1 MAVKNRLDDH
11 EIEGREPEPPVP
23 SPSAGAAEKKPRRR
37 AKLFVATDAAT
48 PASSAREGGPD
59 VEPAPGPRGTA
70 SLDVKERLKKDT
82 YGILLGAGALLLFLA
97 LASFQAR
104 GVPSANWVGLLGH
117 WGAKA
122 LLRGFGVSAWLFVPL
137 AVWLGITLLVQK
149 RRPEWWRLAGAGSLL
164 VLCPVLVRLLFPL
177 ARLQGVKASGAV
189 GEYLGE
195 LVFRPLLGEVGA
207 TVLVLVL
214 VVAALLFLTA
224 VPMAIWGR
232 RGATAARTVGGL
244 FGAKGKPRR
253 VPEGDE
259 AELDELP
266 LLPPEPPTDA
276 VIRETPRRMPMPST
290 HDQPD
295 ASEFDDLPDPE
306 ATGAERLTLE
316 PVDPKADPS
325 TGRGAGNRS
334 SRKRAH
340 EPEIVESEAMRRRLD
355 APDGAS
361 IVPEDEAAGEYVFP
375 PTSLLDYEAP
385 RQVGGMLKE
394 LLREKAVLL
403 EQTLK
408 DFGIQGK
415 VTQINPGPVITMFEV
430 LPDRGV
436 KISRIAGLADDLSLA
451 LKALKVRIVAPIP
464 GKGVVGIEIPNEQR
478 EIVYLKEIVL
488 SDEFKA
494 MGSKLG
500 VCLGKDIFGNP
511 ATADLQKMPHLLVA
525 GATGSGKSVGINAFL
540 VSILYKASPDDVKM
554 ILIDP
559 KMLELSI
566 YQGIPHLLTPVVTD
580 MKQASIVLKWAVA
593 EMENRYRLMSKL
605 GVRNIEQYNK
615 AVTETE
621 ARRADAMARGE
632 VGVGDDDDEHF
643 PRMPYVVLVIDEFAD
658 LMTVAQKDV
667 ETSVIRI
674 AQLAR
679 AAGIHLV
686 LATQRPSVDVIT
698 GIIKANLPTRIA
710 FQVASK
716 VDSRTILDTNG
727 AENLLGAGDM
737 LYMPP
742 GTSKLARVHGAWV
755 STDEVR
761 RVVEHVKA
769 QRKPRYDLKILEE
782 APKEEALEEDLH
794 DELYEQALGIVAKTR
809 QASISY
815 IQRRLKIGYNRAAR
829 LVERMEREGIV
840 GPSDGSRPREV
851 YIDRI

>member
-1 MAVKNRLDDH
+1 MAVKHRLVDSENEPH
-11 EIEGREPEPPVP
+11 EPEGSEPEAP
-23 SPSAGAAEKKPRRR
+23 SEGKAEARPRRR
-37 AKLFVATDAAT
+37 AKLFVASGAAT
-48 PASSAREGGPD
+48 SSVAPGEPASDSGEGPARANA
-59 VEPAPGPRGTA
+59 APSVT
-70 SLDVKERLKKDT
+70 DRLKKDT
-82 YGILLGAGALLLFLA
+82 YGILLGAGALLLLLA
-97 LASFQAR
+97 LASFVRRAE
-104 GVPSANWVGLLGH
+104 PSANWVGLLGH
-117 WGAKA
+117 WGAWA
-122 LLRGFGVSAWLFVPL
+122 LLGTFGVTAWLFVPL
-137 AVWLGITLLVQK
+137 SVWLGVTLLAKK
-149 RRPEWWRLAGAGSLL
+149 RRPEWWRLAGAAALVVLL
-164 VLCPVLVRLLFPL
+164 PVFVRLLFPL

-189 GEYLGE
+189 GEYVGE
-195 LVFRPLLGEVGA
+195 FVFRPLLGDVGA
-207 TVLVLVL
+207 TVLVSVL
-214 VVAALLFLTA
+214 VFAALMFLTA

-232 RGATAARTVGGL
+232 RSAAAAQRVGGL
-244 FGAKGKPRR
+244 FGPRQR
-253 VPEGDE
+253 PVPVIDDAEFVPDDESPPAPEPAGEPFIRERPVRREPPLPDDE
-259 AELDELP
+259 AP
-266 LLPPEPPTDA
+266 VPG
-276 VIRETPRRMPMPST
+276 RENL
-290 HDQPD
+290 Q
-295 ASEFDDLPDPE
+295 
-306 ATGAERLTLE
+306 LE
-316 PVDPKADPS
+316 PVDPRADPS
-325 TGRGAGNRS
+325 TGLGAGRRGAK
-334 SRKRAH
+334 KRAH
-340 EPEIVESEAMRRRLD
+340 EPEIVESEAMKRRLD
-355 APDGAS
+355 EPDGAS
-361 IVPEDEAAGEYVFP
+361 IVPEEEAAGEYVFP

-385 RQVGGMLKE
+385 RQVGGILKE

-488 SDEFKA
+488 SDEFRA
-494 MGSKLG
+494 LGSKLG

-615 AVTETE
+615 AVAETE
-621 ARRADAMARGE
+621 VRRADAAARGE
-632 VGVGDDDDEHF
+632 VGVGEDDDEHF

-755 STDEVR
+755 STEEVR

-782 APKEEALEEDLH
+782 APKEEVLEDDLH
-794 DELYEQALGIVAKTR
+794 DELYEQALTIVAETR

-840 GPSDGSRPREV
+840 GASDGSRPREV

>member
-1 MAVKNRLDDH
+1 VRRA
-11 EIEGREPEPPVP
+11 EPPAPESREPEP
-23 SPSAGAAEKKPRRR
+23 
-37 AKLFVATDAAT
+37 T
-48 PASSAREGGPD
+48 GG
-59 VEPAPGPRGTA
+59 EP
-70 SLDVKERLKKDT
+70 
-82 YGILLGAGALLLFLA
+82 LA
-97 LASFQAR
+97 L
-104 GVPSANWVGLLGH
+104 
-117 WGAKA
+117 
-122 LLRGFGVSAWLFVPL
+122 
-137 AVWLGITLLVQK
+137 T
-149 RRPEWWRLAGAGSLL
+149 
-164 VLCPVLVRLLFPL
+164 
-177 ARLQGVKASGAV
+177 
-189 GEYLGE
+189 
-195 LVFRPLLGEVGA
+195 
-207 TVLVLVL
+207 
-214 VVAALLFLTA
+214 
-224 VPMAIWGR
+224 
-232 RGATAARTVGGL
+232 
-244 FGAKGKPRR
+244 
-253 VPEGDE
+253 
-259 AELDELP
+259 
-266 LLPPEPPTDA
+266 
-276 VIRETPRRMPMPST
+276 
-290 HDQPD
+290 
-295 ASEFDDLPDPE
+295 
-306 ATGAERLTLE
+306 
-316 PVDPKADPS
+316 PVDPNEA
-325 TGRGAGNRS
+325 RAGSRAP
-334 SRKRAH
+334 RKRAH
-340 EPEIVESEAMRRRLD
+340 EPEIVESEAMKKRLE
-355 APDGAS
+355 AADGAA
-361 IVPEDEAAGEYVFP
+361 IVPDDEATGEYVYP
-375 PTSLLDYEAP
+375 PSSLLDYEAP
-385 RQVGGMLKE
+385 KQVGILKE
-394 LLREKAVLL
+394 LLKEKAVLL

-436 KISRIAGLADDLSLA
+436 KVSRIAGLADDLSLA

-464 GKGVVGIEIPNEQR
+464 GKGVVGIEIPNEHR
-478 EIVYLKEIVL
+478 ETVYLKEIVL
-488 SDEFKA
+488 SDEFRA

-511 ATADLQKMPHLLVA
+511 AVSDLQKMPHLLVA

-559 KMLELSI
+559 KMLELSV

-621 ARRADAMARGE
+621 VRRADAAARGDVAE
-632 VGVGDDDDEHF
+632 GEEDDEHF
-643 PRMPYVVLVIDEFAD
+643 PHFPYVVLVIDEFAD

-742 GTSKLARVHGAWV
+742 GTSKLTRVHGAWV

-769 QRKPRYDLKILEE
+769 QRKPRYDLKILED
-782 APKEEALEEDLH
+782 AQKEETALEDDLH
-794 DELYEQALGIVAKTR
+794 DELYEQALAIVAESR
-809 QASISY
+809 QASVSY
-815 IQRRLKIGYNRAAR
+815 IQRRLKIGYNRSAR